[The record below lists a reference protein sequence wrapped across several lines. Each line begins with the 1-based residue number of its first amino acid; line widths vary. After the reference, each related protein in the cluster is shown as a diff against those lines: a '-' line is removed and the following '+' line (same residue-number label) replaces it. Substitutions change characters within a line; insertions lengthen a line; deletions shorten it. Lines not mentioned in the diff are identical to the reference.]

1 MTDQQFYDCF
11 VARVP
16 EINIKNLTLQKG
28 EVQATKLVDV
38 AEFKNMIRTGQI
50 VNRQPFYNAIIDY
63 ITYNNIRLEQ
73 IWFHE

>member
-1 MTDQQFYDCF
+1 MTDRQFYDCF

-16 EINIKNLTLQKG
+16 EINTENLTLQKS

-38 AEFKNMIRTGQI
+38 AEFKNMIEAGQI
-50 VNRQPFYNAIIDY
+50 VNRQPFYDAIIDY

-73 IWFHE
+73 I